1 MATKLL
7 LIFFFVTSL
16 DIVAYYFMCRD
27 MTQFQRRYLTLMLRR
42 SAILPTFLLL
52 GVSTLELLVVQKLQL
67 PNEQAEVV
75 LEPGAR

>member
-1 MATKLL
+1 MTGLTKN
-7 LIFFFVTSL
+7 TSM
-16 DIVAYYFMCRD
+16 IQSPRNQRD

-42 SAILPTFLLL
+42 SAVLPTFLLL

-75 LEPGAR
+75 LEPGTR

>member
-1 MATKLL
+1 
-7 LIFFFVTSL
+7 
-16 DIVAYYFMCRD
+16 
-27 MTQFQRRYLTLMLRR
+27 MLRR
-42 SAILPTFLLL
+42 SAVLPTFLLL